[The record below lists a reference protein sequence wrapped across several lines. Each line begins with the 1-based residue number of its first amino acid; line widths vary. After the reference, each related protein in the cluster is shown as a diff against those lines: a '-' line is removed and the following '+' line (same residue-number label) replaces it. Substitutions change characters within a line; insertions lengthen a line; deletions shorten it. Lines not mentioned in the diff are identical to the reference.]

1 MRETL
6 LKLDFSFD
14 LVKDAIC
21 YLSPNF
27 TRAFSKFN
35 ISMNWLCT
43 NQDFLIMVTVNLRQK
58 NYLLPK

>member
-1 MRETL
+1 MLGFHRFKKRMRETL

-35 ISMNWLCT
+35 VSMN
-43 NQDFLIMVTVNLRQK
+43 
-58 NYLLPK
+58 